1 MDTETPRTDKE
12 TSRIQCD
19 LNSMKLEDWNA
30 AFHEMKSHAET
41 LERDLNEMEKDRDYW
56 CDRVSC

>member
-1 MDTETPRTDKE
+1 MDTETPRTGKE

-19 LNSMKLEDWNA
+19 LSSMKLEDWNA

-41 LERDLNEMEKDRDYW
+41 LERELNEMEKDRDYW